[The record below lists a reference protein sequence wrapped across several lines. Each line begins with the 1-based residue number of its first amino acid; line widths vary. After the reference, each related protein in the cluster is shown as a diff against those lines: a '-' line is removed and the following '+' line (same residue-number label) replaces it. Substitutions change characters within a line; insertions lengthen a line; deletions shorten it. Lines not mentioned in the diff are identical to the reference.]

1 MIRVNLLK
9 SFGSTTSEAL
19 QQIQEEKNVQ
29 VNFFKKVLVAML
41 GVVALIAYELIVIPQ
56 LHDEIAM
63 HQNKL
68 NELVVFNKKKEA
80 LKVEI
85 EKYEKDKQ
93 RLSRQTEFLDKIQK
107 ERLLTVELLTK
118 IKELIPTAVWIT
130 SVQVMGKNVEIHGEA
145 ETERDIND
153 FNLKLA
159 SSNFLKD
166 VVVLS
171 IELKT
176 EARSNLPIK
185 VFSLKATLAIVNSNE
200 AVGGAIK

>member
-9 SFGSTTSEAL
+9 SFESTTSEAL
-19 QQIQEEKNVQ
+19 QQVQEEKSVQ
-29 VNFFKKVLVAML
+29 SNFVKKILVAML

-56 LHDEIAM
+56 LQDELTM
-63 HQNKL
+63 RQNKL
-68 NELVVFNKKKEA
+68 NELVAFNQKKEA
-80 LKVEI
+80 LKTEI

-93 RLSRQTEFLDKIQK
+93 RVSRQTEFLDKIQK

-130 SVQVMGKNVEIHGEA
+130 SVQVMGKNVEIKGEA

-159 SSNFLKD
+159 SANFLKD

-171 IELKT
+171 IELRT
-176 EARSNLPIK
+176 EGKANIPIK
-185 VFSLKATLAIVNSNE
+185 VFSLKATLTITNNND
-200 AVGGAIK
+200 AVGGVAK